1 MVMDMEFKEAFVVG
15 SGFMGSGIAQTCAM
29 HGLMATMYDVDAR
42 VAEASL
48 DKNKALIEKLVAK
61 GKLGREAGEA
71 AVSLMSVT
79 ADMADA
85 ARADIV
91 IEAAPERL
99 DIKKDIFAK
108 LDRIC
113 KPEAILASNTSS
125 LSITAMA
132 GVTRRP
138 DKVIGTHF
146 FSPVPLMKL
155 CEIVVGYTTSE
166 ESYERVK
173 AFAERIGKETIRAY
187 DKGGFIVD
195 RILNLYLN
203 EAANLLEEGVGTA
216 EDIDNGC
223 KWGLNHPMGPL
234 ELMDMVGSDITLAVM
249 EALYDEYKDPRYR
262 PSTLLK
268 TMVRAGHCG
277 RKSGVGFYDY
287 RDGSKKPIK
296 R

>member
-1 MVMDMEFKEAFVVG
+1 MQFNEVFVAG
-15 SGFMGSGIAQTCAM
+15 SGFMGAGIAQTCAM
-29 HGLMATMYDVDAR
+29 SGLKVVLYDINEAIVISSREKINTM
-42 VAEASL
+42 
-48 DKNKALIEKLVAK
+48 IQKLVSK
-61 GKLGREAGEA
+61 GKMTPEEGAAAIGRI
-71 AVSLMSVT
+71 SVT
-79 ADMADA
+79 TDMSDA
-85 ARADIV
+85 KNTDIA

-108 LDRIC
+108 LDRFC
-113 KPEAILASNTSS
+113 KPDAILATNTSS
-125 LSITAMA
+125 LPITAMA

-166 ESYERVK
+166 ETYENTV
-173 AFAERIGKETIRAY
+173 AFAKQIKKETIRAY
-187 DKGGFIVD
+187 DKGGFVVD
-195 RILNLYLN
+195 RMLNLFLN
-203 EAANLLEEGVGTA
+203 EAANLLEEGVGTV

-234 ELMDMVGSDITLAVM
+234 ELMDLVGCEITLAVM
-249 EALYDEYKDPRYR
+249 ETLYDEYKDPRYR

-277 RKSGVGFYDY
+277 RKTGIGFYDY
-287 RDGSKKPIK
+287 REGTQKPIK